1 MAETHESEA
10 ARRYVEAG
18 RIAAAEARKAGT
30 PEYDPRAHDR
40 AVEYER
46 KAAEALAAEQAAAR
60 GEGSASSGGPTS

>member
-1 MAETHESEA
+1 MAQTPETEA

-30 PEYDPRAHDR
+30 PEYDHRAHDR

-46 KAAEALAAEQAAAR
+46 KAAEALAAAPGAAAGR
-60 GEGSASSGGPTS
+60 PAGTTG